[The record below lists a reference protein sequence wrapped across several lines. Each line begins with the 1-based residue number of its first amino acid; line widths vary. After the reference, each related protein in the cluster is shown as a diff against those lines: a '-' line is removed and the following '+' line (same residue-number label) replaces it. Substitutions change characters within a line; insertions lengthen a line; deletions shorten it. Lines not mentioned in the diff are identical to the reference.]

1 LQSVPDTLAADWF
14 EGPLGARVLRE
25 EAALATLALDD
36 VFGFEL
42 LQVGAWGPARH
53 LLDGARTQHTTLLAP
68 EMSSGVTLCAPL
80 DSLPFRSDSI
90 DAILLPHTLELVED
104 PYAVLR
110 EAERVLCAEGCLM
123 ICGFNPFSGWGL
135 RRAFAHHLRRSVF
148 PPQAERLLSERR
160 LRDWVAL
167 LGFDVD
173 SVYGYLGLL
182 PTKGRP
188 PRTAGDAAARETATA
203 DPAARAVAATPPFA
217 TPRAAWTAGA
227 YMLKARKRV
236 QTMTLVRP
244 RRRVRQRVLVG
255 AAEPTSKV
263 GR

>member
-1 LQSVPDTLAADWF
+1 LESARDIPATEWF

-25 EAALATLALDD
+25 EAALAPLALDD

-53 LLDGARTQHTTLLAP
+53 LLDGARTQHATLVAP
-68 EMSSGVTLCAPL
+68 ELSPGVTLCAPL

-90 DAILLPHTLELVED
+90 DAIFLPHTLELVED

-123 ICGFNPFSGWGL
+123 ICGFNPFSGWGI
-135 RRAFAHHLRRSVF
+135 RRAFAKRVGSPAF
-148 PPQAERLLSERR
+148 PPQVERLLSERR

-182 PTKGRP
+182 PGKGRRSP
-188 PRTAGDAAARETATA
+188 EFR
-203 DPAARAVAATPPFA
+203 
-217 TPRAAWTAGA
+217 PRAAWTAGA
-227 YMLKARKRV
+227 YLLKARKRV
-236 QTMTLVRP
+236 KTMTLVRP

-255 AAEPTSKV
+255 AAETTSKV
-263 GR
+263 GP

>member
-1 LQSVPDTLAADWF
+1 MQETQGLDASRSLPVSDWF

-25 EAALATLALDD
+25 ESALAPLALDN

-53 LLDGARTQHTTLLAP
+53 LLDGARTQHTTLVSPELAP
-68 EMSSGVTLCAPL
+68 GVTLCAPL
-80 DSLPFRSDSI
+80 DTLPFRSDSI
-90 DAILLPHTLELVED
+90 DAIFLPHTLEFVED

-110 EAERVLCAEGCLM
+110 EAERVLTGEGCLM
-123 ICGFNPFSGWGL
+123 ICGFNPFSGWGM
-135 RRAFAHHLRRSVF
+135 RRRFAQYFGRPAF
-148 PPQAERLLSERR
+148 PPGTQRMLSERR

-182 PTKGRP
+182 PLKGR
-188 PRTAGDAAARETATA
+188 
-203 DPAARAVAATPPFA
+203 AARAPEPGHGSEFRPRVALA
-217 TPRAAWTAGA
+217 AGA
-227 YMLKARKRV
+227 YLLKARKRV
-236 QTMTLVRP
+236 STLTLVRP

-263 GR
+263 GP

>member
-1 LQSVPDTLAADWF
+1 MANGMVGDWF

-25 EAALATLALDD
+25 EAVLSTLALDT

-42 LQVGAWGPARH
+42 LQMGAWGPARH
-53 LLDGARTQHTTLLAP
+53 LLSNARTQHTTLVAP
-68 EMSSGVTLCAPL
+68 ELEPGVTLCAPL

-110 EAERVLCAEGCLM
+110 EAERVLTGEGCLM
-123 ICGFNPFSGWGL
+123 ICGFNPFSGWGA
-135 RRAFAHHLRRSVF
+135 RRVFGRFFGQPAF
-148 PPQAERLLSERR
+148 PPYTQRMLSERR

-173 SVYGYLGLL
+173 SVHGYLGFL
-182 PTKGRP
+182 PLSGG
-188 PRTAGDAAARETATA
+188 AGEVH
-203 DPAARAVAATPPFA
+203 PKRAL
-217 TPRAAWTAGA
+217 RAGA
-227 YMLKARKRV
+227 YLLKARKRV
-236 QTMTLVRP
+236 STLTLVRP

-255 AAEPTSKV
+255 AAEPTNKV
-263 GR
+263 PTRKVRP

>member
-1 LQSVPDTLAADWF
+1 LESTAAASVNGWF
-14 EGPLGARVLRE
+14 ESPLGARVLRE
-25 EAALATLALDD
+25 EAALAPLALDN

-53 LLDGARTQHTTLLAP
+53 LLDGARTQHTTLVAP
-68 EMSSGVTLCAPL
+68 EPAPGVTLCAPL
-80 DSLPFRSDSI
+80 DTLPFRSDSI
-90 DAILLPHTLELVED
+90 DAIFLPHTLELVED

-110 EAERVLCAEGCLM
+110 EAEHVLTGEGCLM
-123 ICGFNPFSGWGL
+123 ICGFNPFSGWGA
-135 RRAFAHHLRRSVF
+135 RRVFGRYIGRPEF
-148 PPQAERLLSERR
+148 PPGTLRMISERR

-173 SVYGYLGLL
+173 SAYGYLGML
-182 PTKGRP
+182 PLKGGALEVR
-188 PRTAGDAAARETATA
+188 
-203 DPAARAVAATPPFA
+203 
-217 TPRAAWTAGA
+217 PRATLTAGA
-227 YMLKARKRV
+227 YLLKARKRV
-236 QTMTLVRP
+236 PTLTPVRP

>member
-1 LQSVPDTLAADWF
+1 MESERETAPIDWF

-25 EAALATLALDD
+25 EAALAPLALDD

-68 EMSSGVTLCAPL
+68 EMSTGVTLCAPL

-90 DAILLPHTLELVED
+90 DAIFLPHTLELVED

-110 EAERVLCAEGCLM
+110 EAERVLIAEGCLM
-123 ICGFNPFSGWGL
+123 ICGFNPFSGWGV
-135 RRAFAHHLRRSVF
+135 RRAFAKYVGRQEF
-148 PPQAERLLSERR
+148 PPQTRRLLSERR
-160 LRDWVAL
+160 LRDWVKL

-173 SVYGYLGLL
+173 NVYGYLGLL
-182 PTKGRP
+182 PTKGRLP
-188 PRTAGDAAARETATA
+188 GADAR
-203 DPAARAVAATPPFA
+203 
-217 TPRAAWTAGA
+217 PRAAWMTGA
-227 YMLKARKRV
+227 YLLKARKRV
-236 QTMTLVRP
+236 PTMTLVRP

-255 AAEPTSKV
+255 AAEPTTKI
-263 GR
+263 GP